1 VATQRRGTP
10 VRQPSTHATTQ
21 RPHPRL
27 AWYTGLAVM
36 AVLEVI
42 EWPLAIVLVLGHE
55 IAHRAHS
62 EALRDFAEGVE
73 RGHSVV
79 WIHPDVVAEV
89 SYPSSDGFTSAKAR
103 PQSPQMRRWARG
115 SSLYGARLLVI
126 HAAMRPRSRP
136 AATTTAAKPMRPNP
150 KR

>member
-1 VATQRRGTP
+1 MESEGDRMKGRASRQNFEGGARPPRRPGPSRPAPPKPQASGRVATQRRGTP

-36 AVLEVI
+36 AVLEII

-62 EALRDFAEGVE
+62 E
-73 RGHSVV
+73 
-79 WIHPDVVAEV
+79 
-89 SYPSSDGFTSAKAR
+89 
-103 PQSPQMRRWARG
+103 
-115 SSLYGARLLVI
+115 
-126 HAAMRPRSRP
+126 
-136 AATTTAAKPMRPNP
+136 
-150 KR
+150 